1 MSVKEELND
10 ETKFMDLSA
19 IGCSLLLEQS
29 TNYAAAAA
37 AGSGGGCSQSDTS
50 ITVTMSGP
58 NALSGQSGGI
68 YHQSSNYLSPR
79 AQAPPPPYPGG
90 LTPYH
95 SPYVSPY
102 ATPFQTP
109 SPSPLSSVQSSPVT
123 STCRTKGP
131 GIDEELAMILES
143 DPFIWEQQSG
153 NIHQSA
159 IQETMKQP
167 PPYPLQPDR
176 VTGRPPHPRSSP
188 AVQPSRTQLK
198 QQLQRQQLEQ
208 QERRERELIKLHQ
221 SNGRASSCP
230 SVKMGIPIIVP
241 LPPPPP
247 PQPIVDPVSVPP
259 QVLTVRTRLENPTL
273 YHVIESRKRQ
283 VREFLQQ
290 GHQQQTTTNSFPLD
304 QRPLVAVSSAPPGGF
319 VIPLTQHPSSSAP
332 PTDAEVS
339 QTFKVETQ
347 KKKTKESTSYFS
359 GLPFFHLALIS
370 V

>member
-19 IGCSLLLEQS
+19 IGCSLLLEQQ
-29 TNYAAAAA
+29 NYTC
-37 AGSGGGCSQSDTS
+37 GGAQSDTS

-58 NALSGQSGGI
+58 NAISGQGGI
-68 YHQSSNYLSPR
+68 YQSGNYLSPR
-79 AQAPPPPYPGG
+79 QAPPPPYPGG

-109 SPSPLSSVQSSPVT
+109 SPSPLSSVQSSPGT

-143 DPFIWEQQSG
+143 DPFIWEQQPG
-153 NIHQSA
+153 NIQSA
-159 IQETMKQP
+159 IQETIKQPPPP

-188 AVQPSRTQLK
+188 TTQPSRTQLK

-221 SNGRASSCP
+221 SAGRAASCP
-230 SVKMGIPIIVP
+230 SEKLGIPIIVR
-241 LPPPPP
+241 
-247 PQPIVDPVSVPP
+247 PQQQPTVMEPVSVPA

-290 GHQQQTTTNSFPLD
+290 GHQQQASNSLPPD
-304 QRPLVAVSSAPPGGF
+304 QRSIAAVSSAPPGGF
-319 VIPLTQHPSSSAP
+319 VIPLTQHPSSSAAP
-332 PTDAEVS
+332 NDAEVKS
-339 QTFKVETQ
+339 NVQP
-347 KKKTKESTSYFS
+347 KKTDI
-359 GLPFFHLALIS
+359 LLFFFRLFNLAFIS

>member
-143 DPFIWEQQSG
+143 DPFIWEQQPG

-347 KKKTKESTSYFS
+347 KKNKNNRHPTFLVCPSF
-359 GLPFFHLALIS
+359 I
-370 V
+370 